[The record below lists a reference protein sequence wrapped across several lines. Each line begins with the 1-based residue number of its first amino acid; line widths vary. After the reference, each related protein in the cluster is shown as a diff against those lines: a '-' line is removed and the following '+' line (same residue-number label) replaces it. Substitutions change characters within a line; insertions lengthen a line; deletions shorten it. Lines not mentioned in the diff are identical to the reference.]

1 MNGEEIWAEPSD
13 EEIRTL
19 DGMLQPKQI
28 KNRFLLSK
36 DIQDFTSLA
45 STHSETLCLFANDV
59 KRVFCLKMLEE
70 VQRK

>member
-1 MNGEEIWAEPSD
+1 
-13 EEIRTL
+13 
-19 DGMLQPKQI
+19 MLQPKQI

-45 STHSETLCLFANDV
+45 STHSETLCLVVNDV

-70 VQRK
+70 VLRK